1 MKIAIDVSPIEG
13 KGLIQHRVRGTGF
26 YTKNLTEALLKYD
39 THNKYTFFTRGDKLP
54 KNVDLVHY
62 SYFDP
67 FFLTLPIFSRHKT
80 VVTVHDLTP
89 LVFPKYFQRGLKGSF
104 KWFIQK
110 ASMRKANLIIADSL
124 SSKKDIVKF
133 TGISEKKIEVIYLSQ
148 SEDFKKI
155 EVGKIKKN
163 EIRKKYG
170 LPEKFALYVGDVTW
184 NKNLPRLVEAAKK
197 SRIPLVMVGKALVS
211 EDFDKKN
218 PWNQD
223 LLKIQKLVEGNKNI
237 LRVGFVETDDLIAL
251 YNLATVFVMPSLYEG
266 FGLPILEAMACGCPV
281 ITTREGSIPEVA
293 GDAAF
298 YTDAYDSDK
307 IAKDMTKVF
316 ANSSLQNKLSDKG
329 LTQSNKFS
337 WKKTAS
343 DTLKVYRQVP
353 SRKL

>member
-197 SRIPLVMVGKALVS
+197 SRIPLVMVGKALIS
-211 EDFDKKN
+211 KDFDKKN

-223 LLKIQKLVEGNKNI
+223 LVTVQNSVKEDKNI
-237 LRVGFVETDDLIAL
+237 SLPGFVETADLVQI
-251 YNLATVFVMPSLYEG
+251 YNLATFFIMPSLYEG
-266 FGLPILEAMACGCPV
+266 FGLPVLEAMACGCPV
-281 ITTREGSIPEVA
+281 VTSKEGSIPEVA
-293 GDAAF
+293 GDSAF
-298 YTDAYDSDK
+298 YVNAYSLD
-307 IAKDMTKVF
+307 DMAEGIKKVF
-316 ANSSLQNKLSDKG
+316 NDEKLQEGLSQKG
-329 LTQSNKFS
+329 LLQAKKFS
-337 WKKTAS
+337 WKKTAEE
-343 DTLKVYRQVP
+343 TIKVYEKV
-353 SRKL
+353 LEHEG